1 MELGGISLSHDHKSV
16 ETLRFPKPQRLAVR
30 FVVAIIL
37 ICLPLAE
44 SLDSLRLV
52 ATTTGLVVF
61 TLVVDLFGSSCA
73 EEGFWRDK
81 RLCRY
86 EAECKLR
93 KQDIEA
99 VKAGTVGVEEIVG
112 RGVGEKRGLDVS

>member
-1 MELGGISLSHDHKSV
+1 M
-16 ETLRFPKPQRLAVR
+16 
-30 FVVAIIL
+30 VAIIL

-44 SLDSLRLV
+44 SLNSSHLI

-61 TLVVDLFGSSCA
+61 ALAVDLFGSSCT

-81 RLCRY
+81 RRCRY
-86 EAECKLR
+86 EAECRLR

-99 VKAGTVGVEEIVG
+99 VKAGNVKVEDVVE
-112 RGVGEKRGLDVS
+112 RGVSEKGGADVS